1 MGKSLLVCVSTL
13 GISGRCTLELAS
25 VRCAIGAVDT
35 ADPGYALSQ
44 CIPST
49 RVKIADQ
56 KGVKRPLE
64 EATAEETK
72 KVTATQLLA
81 SNAAVTDS
89 DIDAL
94 LPDKAYETLSKPE
107 KKNAAVTDADLDSIL
122 PDEPPKK
129 NDAQPEG

>member
-1 MGKSLLVCVSTL
+1 M
-13 GISGRCTLELAS
+13 IIGRYSTLELPS
-25 VRCAIGAVDT
+25 VQRAIGVVDT

-64 EATAEETK
+64 EATAETE

-81 SNAAVTDS
+81 SNAPVTDS

-94 LPDKAYETLSKPE
+94 LPDEGYETLSKPE

-122 PDEPPKK
+122 PDEGYETLPPPKK